1 MGGACGASRI
11 WALIWSRNDNE
22 QPNVRENVGGRTKE
36 EGGLEWKVRKRSCV
50 WPRWNIG
57 SVGILFVLCSRP
69 INKLSTVTVGFGVWG
84 VDQLGGCPTGI
95 GEVVGTWNRL
105 EEGPNHVPIWRPLT
119 AATLRS
125 CTDRVFYFP
134 RKSSNSEGNQI

>member
-22 QPNVRENVGGRTKE
+22 QPNVREERGRKE
-36 EGGLEWKVRKRSCV
+36 ESVRGSWLEWKVRKRSCV

-69 INKLSTVTVGFGVWG
+69 VNKLSTVTVGFGVWG
-84 VDQLGGCPTGI
+84 VDQLGGCPTDTSGSS
-95 GEVVGTWNRL
+95 RDL
-105 EEGPNHVPIWRPLT
+105 ESAGGRT
-119 AATLRS
+119 QLRS
-125 CTDRVFYFP
+125 H
-134 RKSSNSEGNQI
+134 